1 MPSEILIIINPDFHN
16 HMCYKF
22 YNKPLKNVLRHF
34 CMSDVRRRKILA
46 APQFPALQGLET
58 DRRSKSTFSKTI

>member
-1 MPSEILIIINPDFHN
+1 
-16 HMCYKF
+16 
-22 YNKPLKNVLRHF
+22 
-34 CMSDVRRRKILA
+34 MSDVRRRKILA